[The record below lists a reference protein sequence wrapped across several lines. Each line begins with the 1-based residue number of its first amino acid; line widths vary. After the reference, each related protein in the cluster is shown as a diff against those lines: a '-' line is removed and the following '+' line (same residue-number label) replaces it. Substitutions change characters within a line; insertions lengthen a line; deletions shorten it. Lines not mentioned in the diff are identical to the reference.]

1 MYRCNGVTLASMR
14 GLAVVDTRSATGFI
28 GRYDRGFDGRGRGCC
43 ARDVAGAFA
52 ARFGRGQDV
61 PGRGLPY
68 VDMPIPALSA
78 RGPEDIVKKLKMA
91 VEPLAG
97 YENHDGLLL
106 SNGTDVTYEH
116 SETWT
121 FPTGERG
128 VLRFVTVHKVV
139 LQNGEAKIAVW
150 KDYYD
155 LTTLT
160 SFAPPNH
167 FENLAGFDTSWIFDA
182 SGLI

>member
-1 MYRCNGVTLASMR
+1 LTPVRRPSLLAAMTEVSTVAVEDVVL
-14 GLAVVDTRSATGFI
+14 GLWRALSRRDLDAVKTFLAED
-28 GRYDRGFDGRGRGCC
+28 C
-43 ARDVAGAFA
+43 
-52 ARFGRGQDV
+52 
-61 PGRGLPY
+61 LY

-91 VEPLAG
+91 VEPLAD

-121 FPTGERG
+121 FTTGERG

-160 SFAPPNH
+160 AIAPPNH
-167 FENLAGFDTSWIFDA
+167 FENLAGFDRSWIFDA
-182 SGLI
+182 TGLV

>member
-1 MYRCNGVTLASMR
+1 MTEVSTIAVEDAVLGLWRALSRRDLDAVKTFLAEDC
-14 GLAVVDTRSATGFI
+14 L
-28 GRYDRGFDGRGRGCC
+28 
-43 ARDVAGAFA
+43 
-52 ARFGRGQDV
+52 
-61 PGRGLPY
+61 Y

-91 VEPLAG
+91 VEPLAD

-121 FPTGERG
+121 FTTGEQG

-139 LQNGEAKIAVW
+139 AQNGEAKIALW

-167 FENLAGFDTSWIFDA
+167 FEGLATGDTSWIFDA
-182 SGLI
+182 TGLV

>member
-1 MYRCNGVTLASMR
+1 MTQVSTTAVEEVVLGMWRALSRRDLDEVKTFLAADC
-14 GLAVVDTRSATGFI
+14 L
-28 GRYDRGFDGRGRGCC
+28 
-43 ARDVAGAFA
+43 
-52 ARFGRGQDV
+52 
-61 PGRGLPY
+61 Y

-91 VEPLAG
+91 VEPLAD

-106 SNGTDVTYEH
+106 SNGTDVIYEH

-139 LQNGEAKIAVW
+139 DGKVTVW

-167 FENLAGFDTSWIFDA
+167 FESLAGWDTSWVFDA
-182 SGLI
+182 TGLI

>member
-1 MYRCNGVTLASMR
+1 MTEVSTIAAEEVVLGLWRALSRRDLDAVKTFLAEDC
-14 GLAVVDTRSATGFI
+14 L
-28 GRYDRGFDGRGRGCC
+28 
-43 ARDVAGAFA
+43 
-52 ARFGRGQDV
+52 
-61 PGRGLPY
+61 Y

-116 SETWT
+116 SETRT

>member
-1 MYRCNGVTLASMR
+1 MTEVSTIAVEDVVLGLWRALSRRDLDAVKTFLAEDC
-14 GLAVVDTRSATGFI
+14 L
-28 GRYDRGFDGRGRGCC
+28 
-43 ARDVAGAFA
+43 
-52 ARFGRGQDV
+52 
-61 PGRGLPY
+61 Y

-91 VEPLAG
+91 VEPLAD

-106 SNGTDVTYEH
+106 YNGTDVTYEH

-121 FPTGERG
+121 FTTGERG

-139 LQNGEAKIAVW
+139 LQNGAAKVVLW

-155 LTTLT
+155 LNTLF

-167 FENLAGFDTSWIFDA
+167 FEALATGDTSWIFDA
-182 SGLI
+182 TGLV